1 MGLIAR
7 ENHGIETIIY
17 LFIYFFVVKSMHDYT
32 QQYIKCFDVVSE
44 SLN

>member
-7 ENHGIETIIY
+7 ENHRIETMI
-17 LFIYFFVVKSMHDYT
+17 FFFLVKIMHDYT
-32 QQYIKCFDVVSE
+32 QQYIKCFDVVPE